1 MGLRET
7 IQKAQADALK
17 NKQADVLSTL
27 RLLWSAIRTEEIN
40 ERKELDDTGIQGVVA
55 RQVKQLRD
63 ARNDF
68 EKGSRADLVQK
79 TDQEIEL
86 LSHYLPKQLSDAELK
101 DIVVRIVAQ
110 AKSEGVQDVPTIMGR
125 VMKEVKGIAD
135 GARVRIV
142 VTQLVADS

>member
-68 EKGSRADLVQK
+68 EKGSRVDLVQK